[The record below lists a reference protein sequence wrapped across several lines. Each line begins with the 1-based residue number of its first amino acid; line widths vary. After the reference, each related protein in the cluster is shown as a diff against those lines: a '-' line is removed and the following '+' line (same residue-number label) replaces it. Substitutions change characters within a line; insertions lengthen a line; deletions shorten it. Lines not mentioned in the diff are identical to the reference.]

1 MHDIQIHGDFQTS
14 FQHFFCTKKTKQ
26 KTTSHGGSE
35 FGGKVFVFLTSFTG
49 SVVERSRTALRE
61 RKKRKKLREKKIGES
76 KGFGR
81 IWTKFPN
88 CPGPE
93 EPWGLKGNRQHR

>member
-1 MHDIQIHGDFQTS
+1 MAEVILAGRLRII
-14 FQHFFCTKKTKQ
+14 
-26 KTTSHGGSE
+26 
-35 FGGKVFVFLTSFTG
+35 LTSFTG
-49 SVVERSRTALRE
+49 SVVERTESDSPSRA
-61 RKKRKKLREKKIGES
+61 KKIEKNWGKKIGES

-93 EPWGLKGNRQHR
+93 EPWGWKGIASTGN

>member
-1 MHDIQIHGDFQTS
+1 MQIHGDFQTS

-61 RKKRKKLREKKIGES
+61 RKKRKKLREKKSVNPRGS
-76 KGFGR
+76 GGFGR
-81 IWTKFPN
+81 SFRTVPARRS
-88 CPGPE
+88 PG
-93 EPWGLKGNRQHR
+93 G